1 MAGIHIDEA
10 TVLNDYFTWMKSLVG
25 AEESHTFLWR
35 KLHNTDF
42 VWVVERD
49 ENRAEDGKY
58 LRYLF
63 TVTAYDRI
71 DFDPD
76 EVDQYLSGPCSVMEF
91 LVGLAKR
98 MEDDIMYD
106 PELEDR
112 TSKWFH
118 EMVENLGLTKYD
130 DKHYSD
136 VEVDDVIH
144 RFMSRKYGKNGVGN
158 IFWVG
163 QKSGP
168 LFKNLEIWDQMQAYV
183 LEKYGI

>member
-10 TVLNDYFTWMKSLVG
+10 TVLNDYFKWLKSLVN
-25 AEESHTFLWR
+25 AEESHSFLWR
-35 KLHNTDF
+35 KLHSTDF

-63 TVTAYDRI
+63 TVSAYDRI
-71 DFDPD
+71 DFDEE
-76 EVDQYLSGPCSVMEF
+76 EVEQYLSGPCSVMEF

-112 TSKWFH
+112 TSRRYY
-118 EMVENLGLTKYD
+118 V
-130 DKHYSD
+130 
-136 VEVDDVIH
+136 
-144 RFMSRKYGKNGVGN
+144 R
-158 IFWVG
+158 
-163 QKSGP
+163 SGARGP
-168 LFKNLEIWDQMQAYV
+168 HF
-183 LEKYGI
+183 

>member
-10 TVLNDYFTWMKSLVG
+10 TVLNDYFKWLKSLVD
-25 AEESHTFLWR
+25 AEESHSFLWR
-35 KLHNTDF
+35 KLHSTDF

-71 DFDPD
+71 DFDEE
-76 EVDQYLSGPCSVMEF
+76 EVEQYLSGPCSVMEF

-118 EMVENLGLTKYD
+118 EMVDNLGLTKYD

-136 VEVDDVIH
+136 VEVDDIIH

-158 IFWVG
+158 IFWVAHF
-163 QKSGP
+163 SGP